1 MSTLDECQIT
11 TVATDDEV
19 VVVVAGEVDLLSRD
33 VLTTALTELQGSSR
47 HLVLD
52 LSATTFMDS
61 SGLHVV
67 LDAFR
72 AQRDADRRFSL
83 RAPSS
88 PVVRVL
94 EMAGLDGVV
103 PISPT
108 P

>member
-1 MSTLDECQIT
+1 MSTLDDCQIT
-11 TVATDDEV
+11 TVSTDDEV
-19 VVVVAGEVDLLSRD
+19 VVVVAGEVDLQSRD
-33 VLTTALTELQGSSR
+33 VLTTTLTELQGSSR

-72 AQRDADRRFSL
+72 AQRDTGRGFSL